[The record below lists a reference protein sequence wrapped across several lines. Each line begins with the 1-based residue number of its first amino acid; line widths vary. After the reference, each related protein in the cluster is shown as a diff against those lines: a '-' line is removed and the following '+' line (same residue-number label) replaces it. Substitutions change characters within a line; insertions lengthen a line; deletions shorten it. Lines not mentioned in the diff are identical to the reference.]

1 MDYKSLDDKT
11 STIISNLQVL
21 NNNIS
26 LLKKKILTINN
37 VNSKLEKNKILKQDV
52 NNNLIFQS
60 SMLKNELSYYS
71 NIYNII
77 LQKYSKEL
85 FELADYI
92 LIILVS
98 LNKLEIE
105 NSDKKK
111 SIFSKIIFTKKFTK
125 KSSGNLKQLFT
136 GIINNLKVVDEF
148 IQLFNKYIKQI
159 KNQNTD
165 KNLHS
170 DNFEININYKKD
182 IITIEYKKYC
192 DKFLKTINYF
202 MNCSNCVIDQ
212 IETSKLLNFFLKL
225 KLKDNVEN

>member
-11 STIISNLQVL
+11 STIVSNLQVL

-26 LLKKKILTINN
+26 LLKKKIQMINN
-37 VNSKLEKNKILKQDV
+37 INSKLEKNKILKQDS
-52 NNNLIFQS
+52 NSNLSFQS
-60 SMLKNELSYYS
+60 YMLKNECSYYT

-77 LQKYSKEL
+77 IDKYSKEL

-105 NSDKKK
+105 NNDKKK
-111 SIFSKIIFTKKFTK
+111 NIFSKIILTKKFTK
-125 KSSGNLKQLFT
+125 KTSGNLKQLFT

-148 IQLFNKYIKQI
+148 IQLFNIYIKQI
-159 KNQNTD
+159 KSQNNN

-170 DNFEININYKKD
+170 NNFEININYKKD
-182 IITIEYKKYC
+182 LITIEYKKYC
-192 DKFLKTINYF
+192 DKFIKTIDYF
-202 MNCSNCVIDQ
+202 MECSNCVINQ
-212 IETSKLLNFFLKL
+212 IETSKLLKFFLKL